1 MQPAP
6 ETQTPTTVPF
16 DELLDRFDAPDSP
29 DDDLGLEAEPTAEA
43 APSTPGVTPSDVA
56 ALKEEIARMRQEA
69 ADREANFN
77 KRLYDTQAWGQQANL
92 GRQFAQEL
100 LRAQSTWQDQQR
112 LAEQQARSYAV
123 PELSDEQDEELI
135 ANPKF
140 LKQYW
145 EARDAAVRNRVMAEL
160 APRLANAEAL
170 ATIAEPV
177 VELLSEVA
185 KFRASQLAET
195 TGIKEEEFDE
205 HYPVALQYLS
215 QSTRSEQFPQG
226 NPWHFQRL
234 RLNPQALSMA
244 VQVARQQR
252 PVSVNPAPKAPSLGA
267 GDVKTQG
274 KRAPNPNAK
283 SLAQLQIERDLG
295 IKLRPDMAAAAQ
307 ERLAARRR

>member
-6 ETQTPTTVPF
+6 EQPQTATVPF

-29 DDDLGLEAEPTAEA
+29 DDDLGSEGEPTTEA
-43 APSTPGVTPSDVA
+43 APSAPGVTPSDVA
-56 ALKEEIARMRQEA
+56 ALRDEITRMRQEA

-77 KRLYDTQAWGQQANL
+77 KRLQDTQSWGQQANT

-100 LRAQSTWQDQQR
+100 LRAQQAWADQQR
-112 LAEQQARSYAV
+112 LAAEQARSFAV

-185 KFRASQLAET
+185 KFRASQLAEVS
-195 TGIKEEEFDE
+195 GIKEDEFDE
-205 HYPVALQYLS
+205 HYPIALQYLN
-215 QSTRSEQFPQG
+215 QSAQG
-226 NPWHFQRL
+226 NPWQFQRL
-234 RLNPQALSMA
+234 RLNPQAISAA
-244 VQVARQQR
+244 VTVARQQR

-267 GDVKTQG
+267 GDVKTQP

-283 SLAQLQIERDLG
+283 SLAQMQIENSLG
-295 IKLRPDMAAAAQ
+295 IKLAPEAVAAAQ